1 MIKINL
7 TPVEELENPTWW
19 IPDLSVL
26 LLVLAISLGGVYIY
40 VSSVEA
46 EIALQEADKARMA
59 AETQALSADV
69 ERFNSLNQKIEQLE
83 SKKFSLKRITESK
96 LVRFLPI
103 ILLENIQNLKPSGVW
118 LTALAFIDKK
128 ADPQAAP
135 PPPPAPDPNQQPPA
149 VAAVPKPIVPV
160 DSQGAEYPFVIEIS
174 GSATS
179 NVQIAEFMLALKTTQ
194 NQAYEKSDLRTQLFF
209 SDVAINFSQVS
220 TQKADGKSTDYVNF
234 KLQLNSRERSGR
246 DTDNTGKFSQFID
259 DFRRNGQASMN

>member
-1 MIKINL
+1 VIKINL
-7 TPVEELENPTWW
+7 TPVEELENPYWW
-19 IPDLSVL
+19 IPDVSVL
-26 LLVLAISLGGVYIY
+26 LAVLAISLGGVYIY

-46 EIALQEADKARMA
+46 QIALQEADRARMA

-69 ERFNSLNQKIEQLE
+69 EKYNSLNQKIEQLE

-128 ADPQAAP
+128 TDTPMSAQ
-135 PPPPAPDPNQQPPA
+135 PDPNQPPPA
-149 VAAVPKPIVPV
+149 DGSRQPAAPKPVMPM
-160 DSQGAEYPFVIEIS
+160 DGQGSEYPFVIEIS

-179 NVQIAEFMLALKTTQ
+179 NVQIAEFMMALKTTQ
-194 NQAYEKSDLRTQLFF
+194 NQSYEKSDLRTQLFF
-209 SDVAINFSQVS
+209 SDVAINFSQIS
-220 TQKADGKSTDYVNF
+220 SQRADGKTSDHVNF

-246 DTDNTGKFSQFID
+246 DADNNGKFSQFID